1 MPRRLGRIP
10 KPVPLVSSIGL
21 LGFRDPI
28 IASVPDRTPNLN
40 RSARAQPV
48 TAAAKG
54 WCIWKSGL
62 LMDTAVFNRA
72 VEVSWLVPPGA
83 AERLGRFAPTASP
96 VSQTGRPARSITGIP
111 PQRCI

>member
-54 WCIWKSGL
+54 
-62 LMDTAVFNRA
+62 
-72 VEVSWLVPPGA
+72 
-83 AERLGRFAPTASP
+83 
-96 VSQTGRPARSITGIP
+96 
-111 PQRCI
+111 